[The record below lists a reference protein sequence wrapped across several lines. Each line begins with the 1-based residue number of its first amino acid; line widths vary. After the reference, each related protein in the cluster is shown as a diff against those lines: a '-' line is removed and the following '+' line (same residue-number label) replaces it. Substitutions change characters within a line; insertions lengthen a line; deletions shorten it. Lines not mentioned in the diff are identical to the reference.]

1 MKKGIVMEKHS
12 HYTIVMEKGGAF
24 YKAKPIDAMVGS
36 EVCFEPFDGNKKTFL
51 LFPTKKV
58 STSVRLLSMAC
69 VLLLLVLPFYFIVS
83 VNKTYAYVNIDI
95 NPSVELELNKDLKVQ
110 SIHSLNKDGKELVS
124 NLSDYKN
131 QNVEKVIRMIMKES
145 EHSGMINDQKN
156 ILVGVS
162 YANGEVKDI
171 SVLEQVD
178 NSFQKKRTD
187 WSVVTFNVPKHVRE
201 EAKNS
206 NKSMNEL
213 MAGLVNKDQNKQGS
227 VSMND
232 QERAIIHSF
241 YTDDNDHSK
250 KETEE
255 SSLKIKEKNKKEPIH
270 EKETNKPPV
279 SQNNHQMKQE
289 NSNDKKASSNTS
301 NKQRVEKEKYNP
313 NEKKNNSA
321 ENNKQKVE
329 EKKNNSHKK
338 QEQSKDQKRKNNHS
352 NHDKNHQ
359 NQSHH
364 SYDKEHHK
372 HKYNKNKH
380 KEDKQDDDDDDE
392 DHDDDKDGD
401 EDHDEREHDKDD

>member
-1 MKKGIVMEKHS
+1 MMEKHS
-12 HYTIVMEKGGAF
+12 HFTIVMVRGGAF
-24 YKAKPIDAMVGS
+24 YKAKPIDAMIGS
-36 EVCFEPFDGNKKTFL
+36 EVSFEPFDGNKKTFL
-51 LFPTKKV
+51 LFPAKKV
-58 STSVRLLSMAC
+58 SAPVRLLSMAC

-178 NSFQKKRTD
+178 TSFQEKRTD

-213 MAGLVNKDQNKQGS
+213 MAGLVNKDQNKH

-241 YTDDNDHSK
+241 YTDDQDHSE
-250 KETEE
+250 KEAEE
-255 SSLKIKEKNKKEPIH
+255 SSLKIKEKVQ
-270 EKETNKPPV
+270 KETIHDKETHTPSV
-279 SQNNHQMKQE
+279 SQKHQQMKQE
-289 NSNDKKASSNTS
+289 DSNEKRASSNTS
-301 NKQRVEKEKYNP
+301 NKQKVEKEKYKHS
-313 NEKKNNSA
+313 EKKNNHA
-321 ENNKQKVE
+321 QNNNKHEVE
-329 EKKNNSHKK
+329 KKKNNSNKK
-338 QEQSKDQKRKNNHS
+338 QEQNKDQKHKNNNSKHG
-352 NHDKNHQ
+352 KKYQ

-364 SYDKEHHK
+364 SYDKKHHQY
-372 HKYNKNKH
+372 KYNKNKH
-380 KEDKQDDDDDDE
+380 KDKQDDDDEDDDHDDE
-392 DHDDDKDGD
+392 DNEDNEDNEEHD
-401 EDHDEREHDKDD
+401 EHDHDRDD